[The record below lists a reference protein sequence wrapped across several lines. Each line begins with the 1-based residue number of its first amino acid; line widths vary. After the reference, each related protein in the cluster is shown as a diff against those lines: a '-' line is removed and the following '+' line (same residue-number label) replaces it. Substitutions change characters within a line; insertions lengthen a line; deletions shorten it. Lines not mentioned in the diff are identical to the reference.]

1 MAVPAPRLLRGATV
15 AARAICLYVFMVGG
29 AEAGYAAIAVG
40 AFKSIMFPT
49 IFSLTLERS
58 TAGDEATSGFLC
70 LLIIGGTFV
79 PLVGGGGEGVTD
91 PSGYVGS
98 FGLPTACY
106 ALLCG
111 FAVLA
116 GRVKAVA

>member
-1 MAVPAPRLLRGATV
+1 
-15 AARAICLYVFMVGG
+15 
-29 AEAGYAAIAVG
+29 
-40 AFKSIMFPT
+40 
-49 IFSLTLERS
+49 
-58 TAGDEATSGFLC
+58 
-70 LLIIGGTFV
+70 
-79 PLVGGGGEGVTD
+79 VTD